1 MTHGPDR
8 TIGLFCLAFASAAG
22 LAAAVVGCANTER
35 REKGWTIE
43 RAESVTTIRGMAVR
57 VVHCHSLGTPDEGEA
72 TRYRRFAC
80 EAGARR
86 RGEAYDTV
94 AIHYV
99 IRVLESDGYVLEN
112 VRFLGPGV
120 P

>member
-1 MTHGPDR
+1 MTQDE
-8 TIGLFCLAFASAAG
+8 TTGLSRLAFACAAG
-22 LAAAVVGCANTER
+22 LAVAVLGCAKAER
-35 REKGWTIE
+35 RETAWTVD

-57 VVHCHSLGTPDEGEA
+57 VVQCHGLGTSDEEEA
-72 TRYRRFAC
+72 RRYRRFAC

-86 RGEAYDTV
+86 RGESYDTV
-94 AIHYV
+94 GIHFV
-99 IRVLESDGYVLEN
+99 IRVSASGGYVLEN